1 MKATVK
7 LIMSEKIVSV
17 SANDSLD
24 TVDDIMNLGNVRHLP
39 VVKAGDL
46 VGIVSQ
52 RDLLRASLSS
62 ISDVGL
68 GQKKAFLTSVKIK
81 EVMSRDVIIVTPTTS
96 VQEAAEIMADQKIG
110 CLPIVDDGKL
120 IGMVTETD
128 LLSYFADKGRAR
140 QPIPRSR
147 KRPTPSAE

>member
-1 MKATVK
+1 
-7 LIMSEKIVSV
+7 V

-68 GQKKAFLTSVKIK
+68 GQKKAFLTSVKIR

-96 VQEAAEIMADQKIG
+96 IQEAAEIMADQKIG

-140 QPIPRSR
+140 RPIPKSR